1 MAFLKLHS
9 RLNPERVTLQ
19 ESTEISSVSEY
30 MGGSL
35 IQSKGGSQVIVKET
49 PEEIFAM
56 IKEKEA

>member
-1 MAFLKLHS
+1 
-9 RLNPERVTLQ
+9 
-19 ESTEISSVSEY
+19 